1 MRSDALPDPILG
13 AGFLEALRLAVDLHS
28 RQARKGSRVPY
39 LGHLLGV
46 SGLVIDADGSEDEAI
61 AAVLHDA
68 VEDPG
73 GAATLERI
81 RTRFGSN
88 VAAIVDGMFR
98 Y

>member
-1 MRSDALPDPILG
+1 
-13 AGFLEALRLAVDLHS
+13 
-28 RQARKGSRVPY
+28 
-39 LGHLLGV
+39 V